1 MGIINRGGALYFAS
15 GIDNTGLYKGR
26 QEALGIIKAM
36 TSQITSFDVFGGI
49 GISAAMAFGKAAKD
63 SYNFS
68 KEFDK
73 NMREVMSIST
83 AVTEN
88 FELYQQK
95 VIDMTKTIP
104 VGANEAAKALYQIVS
119 AGHDGAAGMQ
129 ILEAS
134 ARAAIGGVTDTA
146 TAADAITTLI
156 NAYKQGASDANSIS
170 DQLFTTVRLGKTTFG
185 ELGQSIAQV
194 APIAAS
200 YGVEMDQVL
209 AAVAT
214 LTKSGTP
221 TAQAMTQIRASIV
234 GVSKVLGDG
243 AFETRTYQEALAEV
257 AKMAGGSES
266 KLREL
271 VPEIEAVNGV
281 LGMTGINAQA
291 AASDLAELSSSAG
304 ATETAFKK
312 MAEGANAQLKLLQ
325 NNIVAATRPMGE
337 TIMKEVADIAKK
349 LNEAFANGDIQKSLE
364 TLKTLVTVAGGA
376 FVAYKIATSD
386 ATKTTNLEAIATDI
400 LNRSKQAYNLV
411 SGQSLIQKEQER
423 VAQAAYIVELEKSLT
438 AEQQAKLAKLDL
450 KAGTKEYADALSD
463 MMLKERDGAQA
474 QVESLTKSIAKN
486 RESLSVA
493 KEKLQQSNELLTARK
508 MDYEAAVSANDIA
521 QIEIAQ
527 SRLNTAAKNQEKAAQ
542 TASTIQRR
550 IASQETKLQAASTA
564 AETITTKINTATT
577 KANSAAKVIATT
589 VTNKLRLASKALFAT
604 IAANPIGALLTVIT
618 LAITAMMAFGNETEK
633 AAEVSAEF
641 VTSLKK
647 EREELDKVFKA
658 AKDAAEGTD
667 ARKKAIDEINN
678 KYGKYLKNLLTEKST
693 LEDIQ
698 QAQLD
703 ATKALAK
710 DMAFKSQTD
719 AIKDYQ
725 ENYAKALTKMYS
737 AVDDIT
743 TKLTNE
749 QKGKFRAY
757 LEENIKDAVPQE
769 GAYYGA
775 GFLDK
780 GLVEATGKSYQE
792 VRELYSD
799 WDVSGFDAGVQKVI
813 RTNASLK
820 KATQD
825 TKEIYD
831 AYLDA
836 LFPEEE
842 KKANI
847 PDAVKELPTILQQI
861 TETKEELAIAEKK
874 VKDLRGNDSTAT
886 VSEIE
891 KAEKEVKALKT
902 KLETLTGVST
912 KQFSSLKKN
921 YDDIGNSIIESEL
934 KLQAAHIAIMED
946 GKNKR
951 LAQSKQEHDERA
963 LAIDKEFKELQKK
976 YKESQQEVP
985 EAVEVNY
992 QKQKTAND
1000 EAWEKR
1006 DSDINDEYS
1015 KEVKEHTKAL
1025 ADVFVSE
1032 EQRKVEA
1039 IKERYRKEQEWA
1051 DKQLKNGGM
1060 TEGQY
1065 KDYSLS
1071 LNAAETQEVLKDL
1084 LDKYRDF
1091 AAQRKEI
1098 ETAFTTEI
1106 KILQDNRTDAN
1117 KAETDA
1123 AIAEAKRKQK
1133 EAIAAVDL
1141 EAFQKEI
1148 DWNLVFGDLDRVSTS
1163 ALAGLRD
1170 KMQKYLTEAAD
1181 SLSHENF
1188 KTVTDAFEKLN
1199 KALANRTPLE
1209 QFTSGFKSYKTA
1221 CDNVAIAEK
1230 NLVQL
1235 EKSGK
1240 ASKQELEAATKKLSA
1255 AQDARRDSLVKMTQ
1269 AVNSMG
1275 DKGQQLVQAGNDIV
1289 GMLDN
1294 FGVKVPESLTGTLD
1308 GLGQIASG
1316 LSQIDLTKP
1325 FSVLTG
1331 VTGILGGIG
1340 KTIGSI
1346 FGLGNKSK
1354 KHEKNIQALR
1364 KEVEGLE
1371 QAYDKLGKA
1380 VDKAYSSQKVG
1391 LIDQQEANLKKQQE
1405 LLKQQIAEE
1414 EAKKKTDKEKIDE
1427 WKNQI
1432 EDLNEEI
1439 AEMKDRRIEAIMGKD
1454 IQSAIDDFASAYAEA
1469 WAAGED
1475 KRKAIKDV
1483 VRDMIKGA
1491 VIEMI
1496 KMRMNPEV
1504 TKLMEF
1510 LSNAVVDGIDS
1521 TEQGI
1526 IDRMTENIYQ
1536 AAEAASK
1543 GLEQFLDN
1551 PDEDSEQKDAGLAG
1565 AVRREMTEET
1575 ASELTGLFRSYYDL
1589 CKLQLDVNTNAL
1601 DVYRSCLLNVQEILK
1616 VNYMIEHNTARMVE
1630 EQEETNEKLDKV
1642 EKKLDEIEYNTKQSQ
1657 SSRALGL

>member
-1 MGIINRGGALYFAS
+1 MSIINRGGALYFAS

-26 QEALGIIKAM
+26 QEAMGIIKAM
-36 TSQITSFDVFGGI
+36 ASQVTSFDVFGGI
-49 GISAAMAFGKAAKD
+49 GISAAIAFGKAAKD

-156 NAYKQGASDANSIS
+156 NAYKQDASDANRVS

-243 AFETRTYQEALAEV
+243 AFQTRTYQEALAEV

-291 AASDLAELSSSAG
+291 AASDPAELSSSAG
-304 ATETAFKK
+304 ATETAYKK
-312 MAEGANAQLKLLQ
+312 MAEGADAQLKLLQ

-400 LNRSKQAYNLV
+400 LNRAKQAYNLV

-463 MMLKERDGAQA
+463 MMVKERDSAQA

-486 RESLSVA
+486 RESLAVA
-493 KEKLQQSNELLTARK
+493 EEKLQQANELLTARK
-508 MDYEAAVSANDIA
+508 LDYEAAVSGNDVA

-542 TASTIQRR
+542 AASTIQRR

-799 WDVSGFDAGVQKVI
+799 WDVSGFDAGVQRVI

-842 KKANI
+842 KSANV
-847 PDAVKELPTILQQI
+847 PEAVKELPTILQQI
-861 TETKEELAIAEKK
+861 TETKEELAKAEKK
-874 VKDLRGNDSTAT
+874 VKDLRSNDSTAT

-891 KAEKEVKALKT
+891 KAEKEVKTLKT
-902 KLETLTGVST
+902 KLETLTGVSA
-912 KQFSSLKKN
+912 KQFASIKKS

-934 KLQAAHIAIMED
+934 KLQAAHIAVMED

-963 LAIDKEFKELQKK
+963 AAIDKEFKELQKK
-976 YKESQQEVP
+976 YKESKQEVP
-985 EAVEVNY
+985 EAVKVNY

-1006 DSDINDEYS
+1006 DADINKEYL
-1015 KEVKEHTKAL
+1015 KEVEEHTKAL
-1025 ADVFVSE
+1025 ADVFISE

-1051 DKQLKNGGM
+1051 DKQLKGGGLTEEEHKNFSDELLRAQKKETYDALLADLNDFKYQEEQITKEWDDKIAVARENKDAELEEKLKQGKGKALGELSAQQLMKSEEWVALFDDLDNLTATKIDELVATIEGKLANGSIKVDPINLKAI
-1060 TEGQY
+1060 TD
-1065 KDYSLS
+1065 K
-1071 LNAAETQEVLKDL
+1071 LNQA
-1084 LDKYRDF
+1084 
-1091 AAQRKEI
+1091 
-1098 ETAFTTEI
+1098 
-1106 KILQDNRTDAN
+1106 
-1117 KAETDA
+1117 
-1123 AIAEAKRKQK
+1123 KQK
-1133 EAIAAVDL
+1133 VI
-1141 EAFQKEI
+1141 EI
-1148 DWNLVFGDLDRVSTS
+1148 NPF
-1163 ALAGLRD
+1163 
-1170 KMQKYLTEAAD
+1170 
-1181 SLSHENF
+1181 
-1188 KTVTDAFEKLN
+1188 
-1199 KALANRTPLE
+1199 KALG
-1209 QFTSGFKSYKTA
+1209 TSFKEVFKKGTDESDKSTQDIQKKWKNLAKSTQGCFDFINDAVASSSVLADILGESGQATLGMIQSIATTGIAMATA
-1221 CDNVAIAEK
+1221 ISTAEK
-1230 NLVQL
+1230 SSIILTAISFALTAVTALFDIFNKDKKK
-1235 EKSGK
+1235 EKK
-1240 ASKQELEAATKKLSA
+1240 
-1255 AQDARRDSLVKMTQ
+1255 
-1269 AVNSMG
+1269 
-1275 DKGQQLVQAGNDIV
+1275 
-1289 GMLDN
+1289 
-1294 FGVKVPESLTGTLD
+1294 
-1308 GLGQIASG
+1308 
-1316 LSQIDLTKP
+1316 
-1325 FSVLTG
+1325 
-1331 VTGILGGIG
+1331 
-1340 KTIGSI
+1340 
-1346 FGLGNKSK
+1346 
-1354 KHEKNIQALR
+1354 IQALK
-1364 KEVEGLE
+1364 KEVEALE
-1371 QAYDKLGKA
+1371 RSYNKLGTA
-1380 VDKAYSSQKVG
+1380 IENTYSNKVY
-1391 LIDQQEANLKKQQE
+1391 NLMDEQNDNLRKQQV
-1405 LLKQQIAEE
+1405 LIRQQIKEE
-1414 EAKKKTDKEKIDE
+1414 ESKKKTDHDKIRE
-1427 WKNQI
+1427 WENQI
-1432 EDLNEEI
+1432 EDIDEQIEENRR
-1439 AEMKDRRIEAIMGKD
+1439 KRIEMLAGTD
-1454 IQSAIDDFASAYAEA
+1454 IQSAIDDFADALVEAYAK
-1469 WAAGED
+1469 GED
-1475 KRKAIKDV
+1475 SAKAL
-1483 VRDMIKGA
+1483 G
-1491 VIEMI
+1491 
-1496 KMRMNPEV
+1496 EV
-1504 TKLMEF
+1504 TKKVLA
-1510 LSNAVVDGIDS
+1510 NAVKEALKKKFLGDAISDAVTYLGNAMEDGIL
-1521 TEQGI
+1521 TE
-1526 IDRMTENIYQ
+1526 
-1536 AAEAASK
+1536 
-1543 GLEQFLDN
+1543 
-1551 PDEDSEQKDAGLAG
+1551 SEQKNFDDMVQKAGKKFSDALDKVGYLFEETEDETEKAAGLEG

-1575 ASELTGLFRSYYDL
+1575 GSELTGLFRGYYEL
-1589 CKLQLDVNTNAL
+1589 CKLLLGVNTDAL
-1601 DVYRSCLLNVQEILK
+1601 DVQKACRLDLEKLLEVA
-1616 VNYMIEHNTARMVE
+1616 YMIEHNTARMVE
-1630 EQEETNEKLDKV
+1630 EQEKTNKELGEIKV
-1642 EKKLDEIEYNTKQSQ
+1642 FLGLPSGAGSQ
-1657 SSRALGL
+1657 SARSLGV